1 MLRNPLVRFPQIQM
15 NADLPPQRCGNA
27 ALSTEH
33 VPEAS
38 ALSTVRKHLSQLCS
52 FFAIRMFD
60 YYSQNGEPYLIDEV
74 YPSDVLEDHKF
85 DWKDDLAT
93 DEYVAENMHYGCPWG

>member
-1 MLRNPLVRFPQIQM
+1 
-15 NADLPPQRCGNA
+15 
-27 ALSTEH
+27 
-33 VPEAS
+33 
-38 ALSTVRKHLSQLCS
+38 
-52 FFAIRMFD
+52 MFD